1 MKFPFTI
8 FTLVFTMALSSTSFA
23 EWTETGDSVDGATF
37 YVDYE
42 RIREHEGY
50 VYFWTLIDLST
61 RMEQGVTSLIAYW
74 QGDCKLF
81 RLKDLSETWYNGRMG
96 RGDTITTLTKENKP
110 WAYPPPKSVNEIIL
124 TNVCRFTR

>member
-50 VYFWTLIDLST
+50 VYFWTLGDYST
-61 RMEQGVTSLIAYW
+61 RATHGNASVTDFW
-74 QGDCKLF
+74 RGDCELF
-81 RLKDLSETWYNGRMG
+81 RIKNLQQVHYQGQMG
-96 RGDTITTLTKENKP
+96 QGEILRRLNIEDIN
-110 WAYPPPKSVNEIIL
+110 WMYPSPNSINERIL
-124 TNVCRFTR
+124 EVVCAQ